1 MKINLKDA
9 FLLDRY
15 EKTIEFSLPVSEEDP
30 ILTDAEFRG
39 EPKVRFL
46 ISGKYGMVHCE
57 TEIDLS
63 YTGICCRCL
72 EEVEGDLH
80 IENRRR
86 MITDP
91 DKEDE
96 DTILIGSD
104 FFFFPEEEAR
114 NQIIMEFPVRF
125 LCDEDCKGLC
135 PVCGCNLNR
144 EQCDCEAL

>member
-9 FLLDRY
+9 FLLDRF
-15 EKTIEFSLPVSEEDP
+15 EKTIEFALRLSDEDS
-30 ILTDAEFRG
+30 ILTDAEFKG

-46 ISGKYGMVHCE
+46 ISCKYGLVHCD
-57 TEIDLS
+57 TIIDFS
-63 YTGICCRCL
+63 YIGSCCRCL

-104 FFFFPEEEAR
+104 FFFYPEEEAR

-125 LCDEDCKGLC
+125 LCEEDCKGLC

>member
-15 EKTIEFSLPVSEEDP
+15 EKTIELSLAEAAEDP
-30 ILTDAEFRG
+30 ILTDAELKG
-39 EPKVRFL
+39 EAKARFS
-46 ISGKYGMVHCE
+46 ISGKYGLVHCE
-57 TEIDLS
+57 SSIDLS
-63 YTGICCRCL
+63 YVGTCCRCL

-91 DKEDE
+91 EKEDE

-104 FFFFPEEEAR
+104 FFFLPEEEAR
-114 NQIIMEFPVRF
+114 NQIIMEFPVRL
-125 LCDEDCKGLC
+125 LCNEDCKGLC
-135 PVCGCNLNR
+135 PVCGCNRNQQ
-144 EQCDCEAL
+144 QCECEAD

>member
-15 EKTIEFSLPVSEEDP
+15 EKKIEFSLPQSDEP
-30 ILTDAEFRG
+30 ILTEAELKG
-39 EPKVRFL
+39 EPSVSFF
-46 ISGKYGMVHCE
+46 ISGKYGLVHCD
-57 TEIDLS
+57 TVIDLA
-63 YTGICCRCL
+63 YIGMCCRCL
-72 EEVEGDLH
+72 EDVEGSLH

-86 MITDP
+86 IITDP
-91 DKEDE
+91 NKEDE

-104 FFFFPEEEAR
+104 FFFHPEEEAR

-135 PVCGCNLNR
+135 PVCGCNLNHN
-144 EQCDCEAL
+144 QCECETL